1 MVTRITINQDGEGQV
16 RPTIECERRGRTAS
30 WSMRRWASLA
40 FLMLP
45 AGCGQSPGESPDPA
59 SPEEARAD
67 SLVDGWIDA
76 AGGLEAWNSVRS
88 ARFTVTTVWY
98 DSTGDIRRIR
108 PRRVT
113 ILKRAG
119 AQLSRIE
126 RPEAE
131 GLYVQVFTGDTAWA
145 TLNDA
150 LLPADDKAAE
160 ESEYVGRDVFYW
172 FGLPYKLRD
181 PGVNRSAR
189 ELPEGGW
196 EVRVTFGDDV
206 GVHPGDQYFYY
217 FLDDDPYPEE
227 VHYIEQDRT
236 EAARN
241 RTEWSEFRQAAPITY
256 VGTRL
261 WRDSL
266 GMPTKALRI
275 HDVWINPEL
284 PEGVF
289 QAPGR

>member
-1 MVTRITINQDGEGQV
+1 M
-16 RPTIECERRGRTAS
+16 RPAFGSEHSGGKSSRTWQLVA
-30 WSMRRWASLA
+30 LA
-40 FLMLP
+40 CCLLP
-45 AGCGQSPGESPDPA
+45 VACQPPSEEPA
-59 SPEEARAD
+59 EPTSREEATAD
-67 SLVDGWIDA
+67 SLVDGWIEA
-76 AGGLEAWNSVRS
+76 AGGLAAWNSVQS

-98 DSTGDIRRIR
+98 DSTGSIRRMR

-113 ILKRAG
+113 ILKDAG

-150 LLPADDKAAE
+150 PLPADDGAVT

-181 PGVNRSAR
+181 PGVNRTAR
-189 ELPEGGW
+189 EKPDGGW
-196 EVRVTFGDDV
+196 EVRVTFGDQI

-227 VHYIEQDRT
+227 VHYIEQGRT
-236 EAARN
+236 EEDRN
-241 RTEWSEFRQAAPITY
+241 RTYWSDFREASPVTY

-275 HDVWINPEL
+275 NDVWINPGL
-284 PEGVF
+284 PDDLF
-289 QAPGR
+289 RAPDR